1 MRWAGGCGGAGMSVL
16 KRVGRGRFVVGGRLQ
31 FDCSLSAFLRG
42 GGGGK
47 IGESVGACTRE
58 LLGKGR
64 GASRGTARRDI
75 DHEGLGVVWNING
88 REKKVG
94 GGVNAPRWA
103 VCRVVF
109 TGDISGMDGDLVGG
123 EEIVYTPED
132 EVDLVVS
139 ALPVSPAF
147 HNSLVVSVDAEMLS
161 GMGGGA

>member
-1 MRWAGGCGGAGMSVL
+1 M
-16 KRVGRGRFVVGGRLQ
+16 VGGRLRLG
-31 FDCSLSAFLRG
+31 CSLSASLRG
-42 GGGGK
+42 GWGGK
-47 IGESVGACTRE
+47 LGESVGACARA

-64 GASRGTARRDI
+64 GVSHGTARHDV
-75 DHEGLGVVWNING
+75 DHEGSGVVWNVNG
-88 REKKVG
+88 WEKKVG
-94 GGVNAPRWA
+94 GGVNASRWA

-109 TGDISGMDGDLVGG
+109 TGDIWGMDGDLVGG
-123 EEIVYTPED
+123 EEIVYAPED